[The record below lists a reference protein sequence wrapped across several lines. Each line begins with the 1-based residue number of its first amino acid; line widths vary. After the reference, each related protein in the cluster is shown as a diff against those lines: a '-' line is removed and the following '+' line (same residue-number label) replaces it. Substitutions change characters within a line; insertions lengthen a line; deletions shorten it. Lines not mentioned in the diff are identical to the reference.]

1 MDLYIKF
8 DVLNKLLEA
17 RSAGIKLRGISE
29 GTFEL
34 TYDPGALLPNVTIKL
49 KKKTFASDRVSF
61 EYKVEGSSSF
71 MLSVANNFSL
81 LPAGVEVNTDNGTIT
96 VIPEKL
102 QFLEPFKLKRSF
114 KYLNIHSDAIELGMV
129 LV

>member
-1 MDLYIKF
+1 M
-8 DVLNKLLEA
+8 
-17 RSAGIKLRGISE
+17 
-29 GTFEL
+29 
-34 TYDPGALLPNVTIKL
+34 TIKL

-61 EYKVEGSSSF
+61 EYKVEGPSSF

-129 LV
+129 LI